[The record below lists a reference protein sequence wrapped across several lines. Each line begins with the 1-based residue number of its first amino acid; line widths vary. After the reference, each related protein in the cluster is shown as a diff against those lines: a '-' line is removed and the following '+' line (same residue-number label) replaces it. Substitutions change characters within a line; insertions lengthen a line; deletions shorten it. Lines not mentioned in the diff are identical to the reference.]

1 MSVKKSAART
11 HDTLVYR
18 LSEILTK
25 FNQGELL
32 DPQSLAEEF
41 GVNLRTIQR
50 DLNVR
55 FAGLPL
61 IKTNGRYKMD
71 EAHLGKL
78 TIRDIERFAAFSGVS
93 GLFPEMSGEFL
104 KEVFAS
110 NGHDAW
116 LVRGHHYED
125 LRGYRDIFISLEQ
138 AIVQK
143 HTIEFR
149 YSKNNGETSIRNE
162 VEPYKLVNQK
172 GIWYLIAW
180 NDGKLKSFAITRMS
194 GLMINESHFVP
205 RAQVESEL
213 EKTDGIWLGATRQR
227 VLLQVSAK
235 VAGFFRRRNL
245 IPNQQLEKETS
256 DGDILVSSTV
266 AHSDEILPI
275 IRYWIPHVRILEPTA
290 YQDLLE
296 HSLAIYLKQ
305 VALSDTS
312 FSEEE

>member
-1 MSVKKSAART
+1 
-11 HDTLVYR
+11 
-18 LSEILTK
+18 
-25 FNQGELL
+25 
-32 DPQSLAEEF
+32 
-41 GVNLRTIQR
+41 
-50 DLNVR
+50 
-55 FAGLPL
+55 
-61 IKTNGRYKMD
+61 
-71 EAHLGKL
+71 
-78 TIRDIERFAAFSGVS
+78 
-93 GLFPEMSGEFL
+93 
-104 KEVFAS
+104 
-110 NGHDAW
+110 
-116 LVRGHHYED
+116 
-125 LRGYRDIFISLEQ
+125 
-138 AIVQK
+138 
-143 HTIEFR
+143 
-149 YSKNNGETSIRNE
+149 
-162 VEPYKLVNQK
+162 
-172 GIWYLIAW
+172 
-180 NDGKLKSFAITRMS
+180 
-194 GLMINESHFVP
+194 MINESHFVP